1 MDALSSLLCLLTGTA
16 LPTGAAFL
24 LVRRATRQLA
34 VSETYG
40 SVSREL
46 GLDVD
51 TRGLSLRGHLGE
63 QRLWVG
69 EVMVGYGPDR
79 RTMCW
84 GVLDLERPLGLGLL
98 LRRRGI
104 SDRLFRRPR
113 GPRVQLPNDPL
124 ERFVEIHGD
133 EPDRVLALLDPTVR
147 EVLLATLRR
156 WRDVVVTD
164 TSVRIHLPHP
174 LSRAEELR
182 ELVTTLRSL
191 ATALHAARRAVPP
204 PSPLVA
210 RADGW
215 QRLADA
221 LGLQFEPSFPGVAG
235 ELDGRPVRVTPIRSA
250 DGYCAELRLGFRE
263 HRRTGLRL
271 RPQEEAPDGYWSVGQ
286 DIQFGDEA
294 FDRAFVVKG
303 WDPDYVRDLL
313 SPPVRQGLLALHTL
327 GRLDLDDLRLH
338 LGGLALD
345 PARLEPLLVQ
355 ASRSA
360 DALEW

>member
-34 VSETYG
+34 VSETYA

-98 LRRRGI
+98 LRRRGV
-104 SDRLFRRPR
+104 SDRWFRRPR

-133 EPDRVLALLDPTVR
+133 EPDRVLALLDTTLR
-147 EVLLATLRR
+147 EALLAALRR
-156 WRDVVVTD
+156 WKDVVVTD

-174 LSRAEELR
+174 LARAEELR
-182 ELVTTLRSL
+182 ELVATLRSL
-191 ATALHAARRAVPP
+191 AGALSAARRSVPP
-204 PSPLVA
+204 PSPLHGRSEA
-210 RADGW
+210 WR
-215 QRLADA
+215 RLAER
-221 LGLQFEPSFPGVAG
+221 LGLVYEPAFPGVAG
-235 ELDGRPVRVTPIRSA
+235 ELDGRPVRVTPIRA
-250 DGYCAELRLGFRE
+250 GEGYSAELRLGFKP

-271 RPQEEAPDGYWSVGQ
+271 RHQEEPDGYWSVGQ
-286 DIQFGDEA
+286 DIQVDDEP

-303 WDPDYVRDLL
+303 WDPDFVRELL
-313 SPPVRQGLLALHTL
+313 APPVRQGLVALHGL

-338 LGGLALD
+338 LGGLPVD
-345 PARLEPLLVQ
+345 PERLEPVLVQ
-355 ASRSA
+355 ASRTA
-360 DALEW
+360 DGLGW